1 MKIFSIAEAER
12 TIPLVSRIA
21 SDLRDEYR
29 AWQAAM
35 ARYELAVAGTRAE
48 EGEPETA
55 VRLREDVSLRA
66 ERIKALLDEL
76 DELGCELKDF
86 EQGLVDFYALLED
99 RLVYL
104 CWRLGEER
112 ITWWHEV
119 DAGVA
124 GRQPIDQTLF
134 PGIVP

>member
-1 MKIFSIAEAER
+1 VKIFSIAEAER

-55 VRLREDVSLRA
+55 VHLREDISLRA

-99 RLVYL
+99 RLVFL

-119 DAGVA
+119 DAGFA